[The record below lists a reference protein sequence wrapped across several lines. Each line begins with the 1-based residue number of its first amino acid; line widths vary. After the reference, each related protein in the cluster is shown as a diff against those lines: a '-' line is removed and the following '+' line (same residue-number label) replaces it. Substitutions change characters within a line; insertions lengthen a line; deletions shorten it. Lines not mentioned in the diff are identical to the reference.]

1 MTLCSSLC
9 GQGHEFSVEPSAEV
23 EGKVMDLLLILYFSS
38 QFLTIDLTI
47 FAQEIGKPD
56 FLRVYT
62 EIIPI

>member
-9 GQGHEFSVEPSAEV
+9 GQGHEFAVEPSAEV

-47 FAQEIGKPD
+47 L
-56 FLRVYT
+56 LRKLASQT
-62 EIIPI
+62 FFEFIQK

>member
-38 QFLTIDLTI
+38 QFLTVDLTI
-47 FAQEIGKPD
+47 L
-56 FLRVYT
+56 LRKLASQT
-62 EIIPI
+62 FFEFIQK